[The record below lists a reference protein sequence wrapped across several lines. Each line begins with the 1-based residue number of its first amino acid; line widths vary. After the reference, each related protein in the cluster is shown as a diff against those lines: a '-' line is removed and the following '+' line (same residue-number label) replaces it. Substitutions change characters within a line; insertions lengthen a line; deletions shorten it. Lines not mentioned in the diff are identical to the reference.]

1 MSRHI
6 LEEIFSQYE
15 PVTLQEQNVGEKDV
29 VHASVVMPATPIPSG
44 RRSEVRMEYRCK
56 CSYGMLAAIEK
67 ESALI
72 EQGVA
77 FILNRSMEGM
87 LLLMGQAPYVKQL
100 IEVYTPRFR
109 WSRTANIFE
118 ARWTKPV
125 PVESL
130 GNLYLVGC
138 RRTFGPRH
146 YLSF

>member
-15 PVTLQEQNVGEKDV
+15 PVTLQEQNVGGEDV

-77 FILNRSMEGM
+77 FTLNRSMEGM

-100 IEVYTPRFR
+100 I
-109 WSRTANIFE
+109 
-118 ARWTKPV
+118 
-125 PVESL
+125 
-130 GNLYLVGC
+130 
-138 RRTFGPRH
+138 
-146 YLSF
+146 

>member
-6 LEEIFSQYE
+6 LEEVFSQYE
-15 PVTLQEQNVGEKDV
+15 PVTLQGQIVGENDV
-29 VHASVVMPATPIPSG
+29 AHASDVMPATTIPSG

-56 CSYGMLAAIEK
+56 CSYGMLAAIEN
-67 ESALI
+67 ELPLI

-77 FILNRSMEGM
+77 FTLNRSTEGT
-87 LLLMGQAPYVKQL
+87 LLLMGQAPCVKQL